1 MASINGGEGVR
12 CFLFLYP
19 PSVPEKEILADEWFM
34 YRFPCVERLG
44 IILMYYDGGGVDH
57 LLKWGRRLGTLR
69 G

>member
-1 MASINGGEGVR
+1 M
-12 CFLFLYP
+12 LFVFVSSKCTL
-19 PSVPEKEILADEWFM
+19 EKEILADEWFM